1 MFDTIVWASDGS
13 ARDEQS
19 LPVVREICARYDSS
33 LRIVHVVERLP
44 GPPLPGLDVH
54 AYEDRLVAKLK
65 ARTSALRR
73 RGINASLHVIRGAVG
88 QTADHIAEVAVAVDA
103 QLIIAG
109 GRGRSACDGRAAR
122 QRHPA
127 AAGCRA
133 LPGAR
138 HPLPPGEAPAG
149 RRRPSPRGDHRL
161 N

>member
-19 LPVVREICARYDSS
+19 LPVVREICARYARS

-54 AYEDRLVAKLK
+54 GCEDRLVARLK
-65 ARTSALRR
+65 ARTLALRR

-88 QTADHIAEVAVAVDA
+88 QIADHVAAVAVAGDA

-109 GRGRSACDGRAAR
+109 GRGRSAWEGAVLGSVTQRLLAVAPCPVLVLPTPQPDRAA
-122 QRHPA
+122 A
-127 AAGCRA
+127 AS
-133 LPGAR
+133 
-138 HPLPPGEAPAG
+138 E
-149 RRRPSPRGDHRL
+149 RPHITV
-161 N
+161 